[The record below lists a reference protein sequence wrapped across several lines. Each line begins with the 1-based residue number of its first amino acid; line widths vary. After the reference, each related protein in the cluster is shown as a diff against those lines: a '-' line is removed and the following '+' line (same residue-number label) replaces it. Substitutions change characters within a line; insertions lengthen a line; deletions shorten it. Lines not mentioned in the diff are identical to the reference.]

1 MTTATERKIVQID
14 ADKCNGCG
22 LCVHACHEGAIQM
35 VNGKAKLVSDIYCDG
50 LGDCLGPCPTGAI
63 SIITRPAEA
72 YDEAAV
78 AERMAAM
85 KTSNSGCPGS
95 AAQTLKPGPVGMG
108 FTGGCPGSAARM
120 LKPKF
125 APKSEPL
132 DCGCPGSM
140 SRSLKEPEICSCSD
154 QSVSQPAVESEL
166 MNWPVQ
172 LRLVP
177 PAAPYLRGADIL
189 LAADCSAFAVPDFHA
204 RYLKNKPVI
213 IACPKLEDNEPQ
225 IAKMAEV
232 LRVAQPAS
240 LTVLRMEVPCCGGLV
255 RIAEEA
261 VVRSGVDVQVKTV
274 VVGIDGSEM

>member
-1 MTTATERKIVQID
+1 MTTLMERKIIQID
-14 ADKCNGCG
+14 EEKCNGCG

-35 VNGKAKLVSDIYCDG
+35 IDGKAKLVSDIYCDG

-63 SIITRPAEA
+63 SIISRPAEA
-72 YDEAAV
+72 YDEQAV

-85 KTSNSGCPGS
+85 KTSGSGCPGS
-95 AAQTLKPGPVGMG
+95 AAKTLKPASAGIP
-108 FTGGCPGSAARM
+108 FSGGCPGSAARA
-120 LKPKF
+120 LKPESASQLKV
-125 APKSEPL
+125 L

-140 SRSLKEPEICSCSD
+140 SRSLKEPEACACAD
-154 QSVSQPAVESEL
+154 QSASQPSVESEL

-177 PAAPYLRGADIL
+177 PGAPYLQGADIL
-189 LAADCSAFAVPDFHA
+189 LAADCSAFAVPDFHT

-232 LRVAQPAS
+232 FRVAKPSS
-240 LTVLRMEVPCCGGLV
+240 LTVLRMEVPCCGGLA

-261 VVRSGVDVQVKTV
+261 AARSGVNVPIKTV
-274 VVGIDGSEM
+274 IVSVDGTEM